1 MSILTVCK
9 RKLTERRGFSLAEV
23 LLAVAILVIL
33 LALLIPNLIKT
44 QKDLRQ
50 KELDAKA
57 EIIYVAAQNQLAKLR
72 AGGNAQLYQSAAAY
86 RLPDCP
92 SDAIPPRDES
102 GSIRNN
108 YYYLSSA
115 ELTADSAVMN
125 PDVVDPALLGANWII
140 EYQPEYGKVH
150 AVFYWETKK
159 NNFFTYLTEAFSN
172 NPDLRDRS
180 QRFRAKNA
188 GLGYYGGDESRSDTG
203 ASVSLSPQ
211 ITLNR
216 GEVLSAQLY
225 CEKPRSSE
233 ELTFEFTIFDEFGH
247 AYTQKFFK
255 NQQNI
260 YGLSCSVTVTLDDL
274 SDTNTRFEQ
283 LYGSNSGHNEG
294 EKLVAGSKLTFR
306 LTVRGKSGTVEP
318 GTVEDNVGANSLF
331 DDRSDH
337 STAVIT
343 CGRHLQNLDES
354 SGLNKHLDQLRIQ
367 TAQQRTD
374 INLKS
379 DEWLDAQSAYGLS
392 YFNGT
397 TGGTPVFKPVSNGEL
412 TRYNGCQN
420 RILGLYT
427 EGDGAA
433 LFADISGDTTLEN
446 IRLSGTM
453 AKGGAVSA
461 ALVGTVNGAD
471 NAVTNCGV
479 YLDSADYLG
488 KSDKYTWISGGV
500 TGGLVGKVADGGALT
515 ITDSFA
521 ATVLSASS
529 VSGGLVGRVEDGGAL
544 TVRTSYADSYI
555 TGPRTGGMVGDGSVE
570 EITNCYA
577 AGFQTATA
585 SAAGLVNGTLKSA
598 AASYTVSSM
607 AGQTVYDVARTGGN
621 QVYRRSDE
629 LGDYS
634 ITEGMTSSALCAKLS
649 DAFQTSTTGT
659 LAYNLR
665 GQSLDNYI
673 YPRLKVSRH
682 YGDWAAPFQ
691 PASLVYFEKYLNNSY
706 GYHGAS
712 VTSTLKDTVA
722 VIGDGYGVVFKR
734 GPGEIAPESITFNIN
749 GTYDGTIDLNARS
762 YQVVAADGTVYDI
775 YPLPAELVNAAPN
788 GGYGFDPGE
797 YYQKITVTS
806 HTEHNGDIRK
816 TYYFNPHFAKTVG
829 QLANET
835 DNVPKMPEQV
845 GEIVSIRTPRHLYA
859 LSKYYD
865 SFYRAA
871 TINTIDGQAVT
882 VTFAQ
887 ERDMDYA
894 LYDWTGF
901 ANELSRVRWQEPI
914 GRNGGAFVATYD
926 GRCNIITNIS
936 FVSES
941 DKYVGMF
948 GLNAG
953 QLENVVIATDY
964 HPKSTSHYYVQ
975 REKTIGVNETVCM
988 GVLAGQ
994 NAGAIA
1000 NCAVAGYYIAGTDG
1014 MLHAYANS
1022 TLYVGGL
1029 VGRNAGLYAGITATV
1044 KNSAADCPSITVSST
1059 FANVSVGGFVGCNE
1073 VNGSIRNCY
1082 ALGHLE
1088 TADVRGGSVHLGGFA
1103 GKNDGKLN
1111 ASYCAES
1118 MITSGVT
1125 VSGHGFAPAGGLVT
1139 DCCFLNDGTY
1149 TYVGALRDY
1158 NSATDPNITS
1168 GLPARYEELS
1178 GNLRTRTA
1186 YASGCYNHPNSTGSY
1201 PFRAVVSGRNGAAVH
1216 YGDWQIAPQLGTLGV
1231 FYWEH
1236 EEGGTNDGYRITY
1249 IGTAEGNLDSGTY
1262 LCTAHDDGGAVTEY
1276 GYGYYVKGDQ
1286 AADVTVQ
1293 SSGIVFSDDVW
1304 DTVAAAELHKQ
1315 MGEYVFYPF
1324 RTRNATGEGDYICL
1338 DGSQRSGTWTL
1349 RYKGSAYTYRIAP
1362 FFANAM
1368 CREGAPS
1375 AILLPAND
1383 GDPDHYYD
1391 YSKTPGSAE
1400 NPYEVRSVQQLQYIN
1415 WNDTARNCSTL
1426 VTGEMDDP
1434 DAGNRQCFP
1443 YLQYATVVGSG
1454 IQTKSDATANRTAQ
1468 SWMQTHDLDGTGFD
1482 GYTPIA
1488 GKATSSKS
1496 GYGASID
1503 ADRPAPL
1510 FAWFGGS
1517 YNGQSYKIQNL
1528 NIVSD
1533 SYTVGLFGV
1542 TVGADI
1548 NNIILCG
1555 DGMTTVKRDTSAG
1568 TQVGNRVGAY
1578 QIGGLVALAY
1588 DYAGSDASSTISNCA
1603 ISGYVIDDSSNNQHG
1618 LGYASVGGLFGV
1630 SQVELDRCS
1639 AVADIRINYCSPN
1652 GNNNKQVYSRY
1663 GNMIRVG
1670 GLTGTGLYSISDCY
1684 TGGSVTINPDTTL
1697 NEKPWGYKSPG
1708 YVAARSNSLQ
1718 IFVGGIAG
1726 SVYKYGIVNFTGG
1739 SVTSDGT
1746 VDISNCYTYLTL
1758 PRMEG
1763 NVYAASIIVGP
1774 ADRFHSG
1781 TFLNASNCYYLRDR
1795 VLANYESFA
1804 YIPREYT
1811 FDQKGRQISMLTEEE
1826 VENILFGDLDSLP
1839 KVLFDNTANKN
1850 HSSPDTAQQHSVSYN
1865 DLHSGFSTANTGMAA
1880 LLNAGHTD
1888 GKAPWGWV
1896 SVTEPNGA
1904 AIDGK
1909 YSFSDEPGQ
1918 EGKNYPFPT
1927 VITQPDF
1934 TFGGSVNVH
1943 YGAWP
1948 TDGFMWEN
1956 GRDTLDILAQMDLSD
1971 IASAGGPYAEKTFRL
1986 KSSKGVQANGKLT
1999 FSVFPEDR
2007 AQYVSDNWNETEH
2020 CYEVTIRA
2028 LKKGTVTVTAMEGD
2042 TALASFFISIS
2053 GELKLEASPDEMLL
2067 YYNETAKQTETAS
2080 LTATAMAKNAPE
2092 KNFTDSPYGTWT
2104 LETDQAL
2111 DAILTVE
2118 DEIANCSV
2126 TGYKPG
2132 SYTLALTYQYNYHG
2146 GDGEKIDPDCVFTK
2160 TIYIPVRTLGYI
2172 GLSNG
2177 AGKQVSA
2184 QRTNTAG
2191 PVAVNDFIGDVEP
2204 IAPIGADVFLF
2215 TDAADGDLN
2224 AFTINKV
2231 TLTEQ
2236 PGSAYVVFDAENP
2249 SAVDTSRYT
2258 ASFFRTDSGAPDTE
2272 TGDTYAYWGAAVRY
2286 LGEGSAPKLKVTV
2299 ELTDPNGIGQYQLS
2313 VTLNTVYKYSVV
2325 FDSNGGS
2332 GVMRARGSNGGTFV
2346 LPDCTFTKPGYTFD
2360 CWLAGGETYQPD
2372 ESIEITGSETV
2383 QAQWKP
2389 NNYTLHFDAGAGS
2402 GNMQSLTLVY
2412 DDDAQILPENGFT
2425 GPLNALRFAGWNTEA
2440 DGRGTA
2446 YADRAEVR
2454 NLTTGAEIT
2463 LYAQWA
2469 SYRLTLDNDGST
2481 QVYLPINGLETLPL
2495 YEKPV
2500 RPDWILDGWYTGTQP
2515 DAVQVLDAEGN
2526 IFMADVDGV
2535 TADGVYRLTGDAV
2548 LYARWQVNI
2557 MLTLQASDEP
2567 TDYRPELSEG
2577 ALAGYTQPTREGWTL
2592 EGWYTLAEPGGTQVL
2607 NADGSIAANVD
2618 GYTADGGF
2626 ALTETRTLYARWSWN
2641 GGTEITSD
2649 TPVNTKWDRTLEID
2663 FSAGDYLEVVMD
2675 LSQCVKNKSNIL
2687 GFGETNISTYTN
2699 NLYTFLIYY
2708 PHTETNRLLIREMR
2722 GQKFTVLF
2730 PESSTV
2736 TIRIDRD
2743 GISVNGTPLNWNE
2756 ANYRAIIEHM
2766 TGLGAYAFKLGSQE
2780 GSNRDKVVYE
2790 LIRVGRED
2798 VYG

>member
-1 MSILTVCK
+1 MSILTACK
-9 RKLTERRGFSLAEV
+9 RKLAERRGFSLAEV

-233 ELTFEFTIFDEFGH
+233 ELTFEFTVFDEFGH

-555 TGPRTGGMVGDGSVE
+555 TGPRTGGMVGEGSVE
-570 EITNCYA
+570 EISDCYA

-585 SAAGLVNGTLKSA
+585 SAAGMVNGTIERAS
-598 AASYTVSSM
+598 ASYTVSSM
-607 AGQTVYDVARTGGN
+607 AGPTVYDVARTGGA

-762 YQVVAADGTVYDI
+762 YQIVAADGTVYDI

-788 GGYGFDPGE
+788 GGYGFDPGK

-926 GRCNIITNIS
+926 GRCNLITNVS
-936 FVSES
+936 FIAQGAKES
-941 DKYVGMF
+941 NIGMF

-953 QLENVVIATDY
+953 LLANVVITTDY
-964 HPKSTSHYYVQ
+964 LPSSSERYYVQ
-975 REKTIGVNETVCM
+975 RTAQIRENETVCM
-988 GVLAGQ
+988 GVLAGH
-994 NAGAIA
+994 NAGSIQ

-1014 MLHAYANS
+1014 MIHAYDNS
-1022 TLYVGGL
+1022 TLYIGGL
-1029 VGRNAGLYAGITATV
+1029 VGRNGGLTKDKTATIY
-1044 KNSAADCPSITVSST
+1044 NSAADCPSITISST
-1059 FANVSVGGFVGCNE
+1059 FANLSVGGFAGWNE
-1073 VNGSIRNCY
+1073 NNGSIRDCY

-1088 TADVRGGSVHLGGFA
+1088 TVDVRGGTVRLAGFGGR
-1103 GKNDGKLN
+1103 NDGKIN
-1111 ASYCAES
+1111 RSYCATS
-1118 MITSGVT
+1118 MIATST
-1125 VSGHGFAPAGGLVT
+1125 TSRHAFAPAGGLVT
-1139 DCCFLNDGTY
+1139 DCWYLDEGTY
-1149 TYVGALRDY
+1149 SFAGVLRDY
-1158 NSATDPNITS
+1158 SNDHDPNKTS
-1168 GLPARYEELS
+1168 GSPARYEKLS
-1178 GNLRTRTA
+1178 GELRTRTA
-1186 YASGCYNHPNSTGSY
+1186 YASGCRNHPNSTGSY

-1216 YGDWQIAPQLGTLGV
+1216 YGDWQIAPQLGTYGV

-1236 EEGGTNDGYRITY
+1236 EEHGSNDGYRITY
-1249 IGTAEGNLDSGTY
+1249 VGTADGNLDSNTY
-1262 LCTAHDDGGAVTEY
+1262 LCTAHDDGGAITEY
-1276 GYGYYVKGDQ
+1276 GYGFYVKKGQ
-1286 AADVTVQ
+1286 EAKVSVE
-1293 SSGIVFSDDVW
+1293 SSGLAYSGRENYNQ
-1304 DTVAAAELHKQ
+1304 TVAEELNKQ
-1315 MGEYVFYPF
+1315 ITGFTFYPY
-1324 RTRNATGEGDYICL
+1324 RTRVADDEDYVYLDNGE
-1338 DGSQRSGTWTL
+1338 QQTGTWSLSYDGGDPYVYEIT
-1349 RYKGSAYTYRIAP
+1349 P
-1362 FFANAM
+1362 FFANAIG
-1368 CREGAPS
+1368 RRNAPG
-1375 AILLPAND
+1375 AILLSAND

-1391 YSKTPGSAE
+1391 YSKTPGSVE
-1400 NPYEVRSVQQLQYIN
+1400 NPFEVRSVQQLQYIN
-1415 WNDTARNCSTL
+1415 WNYATQTCTEL
-1426 VTGEMDDP
+1426 VFGEKGKP
-1434 DAGNRQCFP
+1434 NSGNYKQFP
-1443 YLQYATVVGSG
+1443 FLQYATQLTKG
-1454 IQTKSDATANRTAQ
+1454 IQKRDAVEALRPPRTWIQ
-1468 SWMQTHDLDGTGFD
+1468 SHDLHGDGAAH
-1482 GYTPIA
+1482 TPIA
-1488 GKATSSKS
+1488 GMATSTPVSNGS
-1496 GYGASID
+1496 YQNI
-1503 ADRPAPL
+1503 L
-1510 FAWFGGS
+1510 FAWFGGN
-1517 YNGQSYKIQNL
+1517 YDGQSYKIQNL
-1528 NIVSD
+1528 NIKSKAF
-1533 SYTVGLFGV
+1533 TVGLFGV
-1542 TVGADI
+1542 TAGADI
-1548 NNIILCG
+1548 RNIVMYSSTG
-1555 DGMTTVKRDTSAG
+1555 EHYVERNTRDAG
-1568 TQVGNRVGAY
+1568 YNDFDSKVGAY
-1578 QIGGLVALAY
+1578 NLGGLIGIAYEYFSKDANFQITNKIENCAIAGYQIIDRSSNQQGAGTANIGGLIGLA
-1588 DYAGSDASSTISNCA
+1588 N
-1603 ISGYVIDDSSNNQHG
+1603 VNLN
-1618 LGYASVGGLFGV
+1618 
-1630 SQVELDRCS
+1630 RCS
-1639 AVADIRINYCSPN
+1639 AVTRILLDPTHFNGHMAWGSYIRT
-1652 GNNNKQVYSRY
+1652 
-1663 GNMIRVG
+1663 G
-1670 GLTGTGLYSISDCY
+1670 GLAGSAGAPGNKSVAVTNCY
-1684 TGGSVTINPDTTL
+1684 TGGSISVSDTAL
-1697 NEKPWGYKSPG
+1697 NEQPGLFENGFAIRDKGGVGYST
-1708 YVAARSNSLQ
+1708 N
-1718 IFVGGIAG
+1718 IFIAG
-1726 SVYKYGIVNFTGG
+1726 IVCGSYAPNISNFTDQE
-1739 SVTSDGT
+1739 SNAPDGT
-1746 VDISNCYTYLTL
+1746 ANLSNCYTYVEL
-1758 PRMEG
+1758 PDLEG
-1763 NVYAASIIVGP
+1763 TIRAVSYV
-1774 ADRFHSG
+1774 
-1781 TFLNASNCYYLRDR
+1781 
-1795 VLANYESFA
+1795 
-1804 YIPREYT
+1804 
-1811 FDQKGRQISMLTEEE
+1811 
-1826 VENILFGDLDSLP
+1826 
-1839 KVLFDNTANKN
+1839 ANKGDRYN
-1850 HSSPDTAQQHSVSYN
+1850 RKSAINLTDCFYLKEVNEGITHKPFTYFFKQNSKKAQMSDKDFQDILNGNLKSLTTYLNNQNDNGAKEPNAPIGVTAAQLSNLQMV
-1865 DLHSGFSTANTGMAA
+1865 TGWTDAA
-1880 LLNAGHTD
+1880 GTHMLGDA
-1888 GKAPWGWV
+1888 WGWV
-1896 SVTEPNGA
+1896 TVTEPNGA
-1904 AIDGK
+1904 SIEGK
-1909 YSFSDEPGQ
+1909 FSFSDDPSQ
-1918 EGKNYPFPT
+1918 VGKNYPFPT
-1927 VITQPDF
+1927 ILTQRDL
-1934 TFGGSVNVH
+1934 TFNRQVNVH

-1948 TDGFMWEN
+1948 INSYVWGKA
-1956 GRDTLDILAQMDLSD
+1956 RDTLDVFSEMNLSD
-1971 IASAGGPYAEKTFRL
+1971 PIPAEGPYAEKVFRLSYAKAAPVTGTLTFRAEPEG
-1986 KSSKGVQANGKLT
+1986 KVQILG
-1999 FSVFPEDR
+1999 
-2007 AQYVSDNWNETEH
+2007 YTENATEK
-2020 CYEVTIRA
+2020 CYDVTIRA
-2028 LKKGTVTVTAMEGD
+2028 LQEGAVTVTALEDGN
-2042 TALASFFISIS
+2042 ALASFILSIT
-2053 GELKLEASPDEMLL
+2053 GNLHLESNRAEILL
-2067 YYNETAKQTETAS
+2067 FHEE
-2080 LTATAMAKNAPE
+2080 
-2092 KNFTDSPYGTWT
+2092 
-2104 LETDQAL
+2104 ETDLRVTAVSDGTSPIDYTESELGSWSIDCDQTRIGAKLSSAL
-2111 DAILTVE
+2111 NPSEWTITGYAPGQYTLTV
-2118 DEIANCSV
+2118 
-2126 TGYKPG
+2126 T
-2132 SYTLALTYQYNYHG
+2132 YTYDYHG
-2146 GDGEKIDPDCVFTK
+2146 STFTN
-2160 TIYIPVRTLGYI
+2160 TLFVPARTLGYI
-2172 GLSNG
+2172 GLSN
-2177 AGKQVSA
+2177 ADASSMQEA
-2184 QRTNTAG
+2184 LRTNDTKTVTG
-2191 PVAVNDFIGDVEP
+2191 GGFIGDVTP
-2204 IAPIGADVFLF
+2204 AGKTGSDIFLF
-2215 TDAADGDLN
+2215 ATKDDGDLD
-2224 AFTINKV
+2224 AFTIDQV
-2231 TLTEQ
+2231 TVTEE
-2236 PGSAYVVFDAENP
+2236 GSGAP
-2249 SAVDTSRYT
+2249 SQDYAV
-2258 ASFFRTDSGAPDTE
+2258 SFFRTVGGLPDIESDDS
-2272 TGDTYAYWGAAVRY
+2272 YSYWGATVRY
-2286 LGEGSAPKLKVTV
+2286 TGDGEPKTITVTV
-2299 ELTDPNGIGQYQLS
+2299 KLTDANGHGQYILS
-2313 VTLNTVYKYSVV
+2313 TQADTATRYTIR
-2325 FDSNGGS
+2325 FDGKGGS
-2332 GVMRARGSNGGTFV
+2332 GTMHDLGSNGGDLT
-2346 LPDCTFTKPGYTFD
+2346 LPDCAFTYPGNRFTG
-2360 CWLAGGETYQPD
+2360 WLAGDTLYQPGDTLTVTGPVTLEAQWEAKTYTVHFDPGDGRGQMADLTLTYAGETG
-2372 ESIEITGSETV
+2372 EAT
-2383 QAQWKP
+2383 
-2389 NNYTLHFDAGAGS
+2389 
-2402 GNMQSLTLVY
+2402 M
-2412 DDDAQILPENGFT
+2412 LPANAFT
-2425 GPLNALRFAGWNTEA
+2425 GPATAPRFAGWNTER
-2440 DGRGTA
+2440 DGRGKGYT
-2446 YADRAEVR
+2446 DGEWVK
-2454 NLTTGAEIT
+2454 NLTTEDEIT
-2463 LYAQWA
+2463 LYAQWGN
-2469 SYRLTLDNDGST
+2469 YDLILTANGTDST
-2481 QVYLPINGLETLPL
+2481 YLPVNGTSLLAL
-2495 YEKPV
+2495 YQAPEK
-2500 RPDWILDGWYTGTQP
+2500 DGWTLDGWYTEASADG
-2515 DAVQVLDAEGN
+2515 VQVLGADGAVV
-2526 IFMADVDGV
+2526 ADVAGY
-2535 TADGVYRLTGDAV
+2535 TNEGMFALNGPQR
-2548 LYARWQVNI
+2548 LYARWTRNAYVP
-2557 MLTLQASDEP
+2557 LA
-2567 TDYRPELSEG
+2567 
-2577 ALAGYTQPTREGWTL
+2577 ALAADGTDDG
-2592 EGWYTLAEPGGTQVL
+2592 AELLIAAV
-2607 NADGSIAANVD
+2607 ADGSAYLLTNDKDKDTDGSFGSLTVAAISGTFSDEAGAAYTVCLGFDKEQNRAAVWTTRYIDYADEENIPYLKSQYDPARVSYWVTNCKGCYLREHNNNTLAVRTEPYFVNNGIAEYNNRLMWSYID
-2618 GYTADGGF
+2618 GV
-2626 ALTETRTLYARWSWN
+2626 TLQSQYARATSN
-2641 GGTEITSD
+2641 ALGYSGGWAIGSGKTCSFFIEKTIFT
-2649 TPVNTKWDRTLEID
+2649 
-2663 FSAGDYLEVVMD
+2663 
-2675 LSQCVKNKSNIL
+2675 
-2687 GFGETNISTYTN
+2687 FG
-2699 NLYTFLIYY
+2699 
-2708 PHTETNRLLIREMR
+2708 
-2722 GQKFTVLF
+2722 
-2730 PESSTV
+2730 
-2736 TIRIDRD
+2736 
-2743 GISVNGTPLNWNE
+2743 
-2756 ANYRAIIEHM
+2756 
-2766 TGLGAYAFKLGSQE
+2766 
-2780 GSNRDKVVYE
+2780 
-2790 LIRVGRED
+2790 
-2798 VYG
+2798 